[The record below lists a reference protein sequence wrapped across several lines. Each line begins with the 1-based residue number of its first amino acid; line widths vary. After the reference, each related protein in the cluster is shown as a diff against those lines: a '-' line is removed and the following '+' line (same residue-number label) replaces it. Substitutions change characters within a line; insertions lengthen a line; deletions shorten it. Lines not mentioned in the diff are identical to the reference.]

1 MSASE
6 SKFKKAKYEDK
17 PEFATIISGGMLFS
31 AFFYWISNN
40 ILNNLNI
47 DNQIIPFI
55 LPLIIFLFSF
65 QLATKPIA
73 EIEINL
79 ETGFVYAKDKIFE
92 YEGYSDEPEIFLVLE
107 KIIDQRR
114 PEMKEYKISMK
125 IDEETTFEIPLKN
138 SEVREAIKNIENA
151 KNKSKLR

>member
-1 MSASE
+1 MITTI
-6 SKFKKAKYEDK
+6 FLVIY
-17 PEFATIISGGMLFS
+17 FTFILTATINFNSDLIPLWIIIST
-31 AFFYWISNN
+31 
-40 ILNNLNI
+40 
-47 DNQIIPFI
+47 
-55 LPLIIFLFSF
+55 PLIILLFSF

-151 KNKSKLR
+151 KNKSKLK